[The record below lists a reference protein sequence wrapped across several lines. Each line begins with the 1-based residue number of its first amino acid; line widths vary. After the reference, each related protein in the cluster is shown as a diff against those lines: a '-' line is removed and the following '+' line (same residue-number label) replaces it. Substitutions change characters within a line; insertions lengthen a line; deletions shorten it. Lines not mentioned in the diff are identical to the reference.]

1 MKKLLVLLSFFI
13 FVTSSNAED
22 VLQNVSSKISE
33 SVATLIPG
41 EGYTEVSIDL
51 REYYSPDYSIL
62 AVREIAPIDKGKIF
76 TQFSLFNTEAL
87 GDERIIGNL
96 GFGARKLSDDNTIM
110 YGINNFL
117 DYDLE
122 NEHLRGSL
130 GLEARSAV
138 MEFNFNYYEGL
149 GDQYNDE
156 IVLGGYELRLA
167 SQIPY
172 LHWAKFFL
180 NDYVWY
186 GEDRDDIEGRKM
198 GSEMQINKN
207 FSLKIAYDNK
217 DKKGLSDEWYSKLS
231 FIYPGTEGP
240 TAMDNGL
247 SDTAWKESKDMS
259 EELLSKVNRQN
270 KIMIEFKGSSK
281 ITRTD

>member
-1 MKKLLVLLSFFI
+1 MLNLVLFGPPGAGKGTQANLIIEKYNLVHLSTGDI
-13 FVTSSNAED
+13 
-22 VLQNVSSKISE
+22 
-33 SVATLIPG
+33 
-41 EGYTEVSIDL
+41 L
-51 REYYSPDYSIL
+51 RG
-62 AVREIAPIDKGKIF
+62 EIAAG
-76 TQFSLFNTEAL
+76 TA
-87 GDERIIGNL
+87 
-96 GFGARKLSDDNTIM
+96 
-110 YGINNFL
+110 
-117 DYDLE
+117 
-122 NEHLRGSL
+122 L

-138 MEFNFNYYEGL
+138 LELSYNFYEGL

-231 FIYPGTEGP
+231 FIYPGTEGH

-247 SDTAWKESKDMS
+247 SDTAWKENKDMS
-259 EELLSKVNRQN
+259 DELLSKLNRQK
-270 KIMIEFKGSSK
+270 KIMIDPP
-281 ITRTD
+281 I